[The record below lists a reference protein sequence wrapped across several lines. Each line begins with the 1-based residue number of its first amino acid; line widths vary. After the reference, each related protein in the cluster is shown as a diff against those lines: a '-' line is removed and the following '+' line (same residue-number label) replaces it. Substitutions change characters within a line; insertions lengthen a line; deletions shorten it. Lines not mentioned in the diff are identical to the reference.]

1 MNHSNQDIELTFDD
15 LVRACGNQSSWV
27 MALIDENVLE
37 IQGEP
42 TRARY
47 NGLQLTQARLAY
59 RIHRDFDASASA
71 TALILQLLDELQ
83 DLRRQP

>member
-1 MNHSNQDIELTFDD
+1 MSNSNQDIELTFDE
-15 LVRACGNQSSWV
+15 LVRACGNQSAWV
-27 MALIDENVLE
+27 LALIEENVLE

-42 TRARY
+42 TRAHY
-47 NGLQLTQARLAY
+47 NGFQLSQARLAC